1 MSGRGSSA
9 ESKKPVSARNK
20 LKSERAHSHSE
31 GEPTVAKTVGFIGLG
46 MMGDPMSRNL
56 LKAGFD
62 LTVWNRTESRM
73 KAIVDLGAKSASS
86 PKDVANRSQVVIT
99 MLTGSSEV
107 EQVVLGNN
115 GVLEGLNPGSVFI
128 DMSTISPRVSQMLA
142 SQVAAKGFAML
153 DAPVSGSVAVAA
165 SAALTVQ
172 VGGDPKIFEACRD
185 VLAAMG
191 KNIFRVGGNGMGC
204 YMKLV
209 GNVLMGTN
217 MAVLA
222 EALCLGAKAGVPT
235 EVMIQVLKNT
245 GGASAVLER
254 RSPNILSGD
263 YKPQFALKMLFKD
276 LGIALDSAGADTIP
290 MPIVGLVRQIYAQA
304 LAEGRGESDFSAVA
318 ASAEAHAKVSLKR

>member
-1 MSGRGSSA
+1 M
-9 ESKKPVSARNK
+9 
-20 LKSERAHSHSE
+20 
-31 GEPTVAKTVGFIGLG
+31 AKRIGFIGLG
-46 MMGDPMSRNL
+46 MMGGPMSRNL

-62 LTVWNRTESRM
+62 LAVWNRTESKM
-73 KAIVDLGAKSASS
+73 KEIVSLGAKAGSS
-86 PKDVANRSQVVIT
+86 PRDVASKSEIVIT

-107 EQVVLGNN
+107 EQVVLGKS
-115 GVLEGLNPGSVFI
+115 GVIEGLNPGSVLI
-128 DMSTISPRVSQMLA
+128 DMSTISPKVSQTLA
-142 SQVAAKGFAML
+142 AQLAVKGFAML

-165 SAALTVQ
+165 SAALTIQ
-172 VGGDPKIFEACRD
+172 VGGDPKVFEGCRD

-204 YMKLV
+204 YVKLV
-209 GNVLMGTN
+209 GNVLMGAN

-235 EVMIQVLKNT
+235 EVMIEVLRNT

-263 YKPQFALKMLFKD
+263 YKTQFALKMLFKD
-276 LGIALDSAGADTIP
+276 LGIALDSAGADVIP

-304 LAEGRGESDFSAVA
+304 LAEGRGESDFSAIA
-318 ASAEAHAKVSLKR
+318 ASAEARAKVSLKK